1 MTNTTSSETSV
12 PRIAVLGLGYV
23 GCVSAA
29 CFAKLGYQVTGIDR
43 DQIKVINVLNGT
55 APFYEPEL
63 DILVHDNVAA
73 GRLTAS
79 TSIEPV
85 VNADFAFVYVGTP
98 PEKNGNLGLEQLR
111 RVINEIAG
119 T

>member
-1 MTNTTSSETSV
+1 MSKAISSETSL
-12 PRIAVLGLGYV
+12 PRIAVIGLGYV
-23 GCVSAA
+23 GSVTAA
-29 CFAKLGYQVTGIDR
+29 CLAKLGSHVTGIDR

-98 PEKNGNLGLEQLR
+98 PAKNGNLGLEQLR
-111 RVINEIAG
+111 LVINEI
-119 T
+119 